1 MNVAGRKDKLMVIL
15 WRIAGSAFLIAI
27 AGWIIVMAEGAQ
39 APSTRTG
46 RLAAGVTLAMFPVL
60 TATLLPISVMQ
71 IRRIIQRLRS
81 GQRPSDF
88 YPWPRD

>member
-1 MNVAGRKDKLMVIL
+1 MDVAERKNKLMIVL

-27 AGWIIVMAEGAQ
+27 AGWIIVIAEGAQ
-39 APSTRTG
+39 APNTRTG

-60 TATLLPISVMQ
+60 AATTLAISFMQ
-71 IRRIIQRLRS
+71 VRRMRQRLRS

-88 YPWPRD
+88 DPWPRD